1 MHKNTNIVYLCK
13 FIRFFMKLS
22 NYQQTSRKVVKNY
35 KKQNPKAK
43 TEKNAVKKSK
53 SNSLTFWGFLKSKRM
68 VQVYGILLMAFAV
81 LLCTAMVLSFLDF
94 SSVISFV
101 KSGTETPNVAGA
113 LGARLSYLFIYNTFG
128 FFSIGFVLLFF
139 IYGFKLTFERSIL
152 PPLLTTL
159 TTLFTMAWFS
169 TVFGC
174 FLRETNYDFVSGAFG
189 NQISNFLIENT
200 QPWGAGLILFAAFF
214 IILILFYNISPKK
227 LIDAVSSIRFAGNG
241 EDMDERRREK
251 GEGRKEKGEKDEIL
265 RSAQNDVIK
274 DNLADKQ
281 KLPGLY
287 VEDINELRKEYD
299 NKGITFKNVSI
310 DTENDKESKSNAEEE
325 VELKIVSAP
334 GLEESDD
341 ETMNR
346 LEDETMDDDE
356 NDFYQDDEFPLEDYD
371 PRLDLSM
378 YKFPELDLLNE
389 YEIKEIDRE
398 TIMSELKE
406 NKDKIETTLRHFGIL
421 IKQISVTM
429 GPTVTLYE
437 IVPADGIRI
446 SKIKNLEDD
455 IALSLAALGIRIIA
469 PIPGKGTIGIEVP
482 NKNAQLVSMKEII
495 NSDKFQNNKYDLPIG
510 LGKTISNE
518 PFVVDLAK
526 MPHLLIAG
534 ATGQGKSVGLN
545 VIITSLLYKKH
556 PAEMKFVL
564 VDPKVVEFSL
574 YSVIEKHFLAKLPD
588 TEDAIITET
597 KKVVQTLNSLCIEMD
612 ARYDLLKLA
621 KTKNIKEY
629 NSKFCSRKLNPNLG
643 HKYLPYI
650 VLIIDEFGDFILTA
664 GRDVELPIS
673 RLAQKA
679 RAIGIH
685 LIFATQRPSVNII
698 TGTIKANFPARLA
711 FKVASQIDSKI
722 ILDGSGANQLIGR
735 GDMLFSTGN
744 DIIRLQCAFVDTP
757 EVEKIAQFIEEQ
769 QSYPDAHLLPE
780 YIMEEKGKSSGGDD
794 FITPEDMDQMFV
806 DAATLIVQTQ
816 MGSTSLIQR
825 KLKLGYN
832 RAGRVMDQLEEF
844 GIVGPSIGSKARE
857 VKVKTSEELRQIL
870 QTRGLV

>member
-1 MHKNTNIVYLCK
+1 
-13 FIRFFMKLS
+13 MKLS
-22 NYQQTSRKVVKNY
+22 NYQQTNKKVVKNH
-35 KKQNPKAK
+35 KKTKTVSKKVKK
-43 TEKNAVKKSK
+43 TEKRSKKSDG
-53 SNSLTFWGFLKSKRM
+53 LTFWGFLISKRM
-68 VQVYGILLMAFAV
+68 IQIYGILLMAFAF
-81 LLCTAMVLSFLDF
+81 LLCVAMV
-94 SSVISFV
+94 SSYFHFRSDASFV
-101 KSGTETPNVAGA
+101 IADTEQIENAVGA
-113 LGARLSYLFIYNTFG
+113 LGAHLAYRFINFTFG
-128 FFSIGFVLLFF
+128 FFSLGFALLFF

-159 TTLFTMAWFS
+159 TTLITMAWFS
-169 TVFGC
+169 TTFGC
-174 FLRETNYDFVSGAFG
+174 FLANTDNNFISGAFG
-189 NQISNFLIENT
+189 NMTSNFLIEHT
-200 QPWGAGLILFAAFF
+200 QVWGTGLILFAAFV
-214 IILILFYNISPKK
+214 IILVLFYNISPKK
-227 LIDAVSSIRFAGNG
+227 MVEVVGNLKFAIGNEEVEGKKQNAERELNDENINQGKSAPSVSSEF
-241 EDMDERRREK
+241 
-251 GEGRKEKGEKDEIL
+251 
-265 RSAQNDVIK
+265 
-274 DNLADKQ
+274 DKTNNK

-287 VEDINELRKEYD
+287 AEDINELRNEYD
-299 NKGITFKNVSI
+299 KKGVKFTLENN
-310 DTENDKESKSNAEEE
+310 DTTGSESGLEDK
-325 VELKIVSAP
+325 VDFKIVSANVE
-334 GLEESDD
+334 GLEEDD
-341 ETMNR
+341 NEMIGEGSSTNF
-346 LEDETMDDDE
+346 DELGGEAGWGDLYD
-356 NDFYQDDEFPLEDYD
+356 NDFSLEDYD

-378 YKFPELDLLNE
+378 YTFPELDLLNE

-398 TIMSELKE
+398 ALHAELQE
-406 NKDKIETTLRHFGIL
+406 NVDKIQITLKHFGIH
-421 IKQISVTM
+421 IKDIRVTR

-446 SKIKNLEDD
+446 AKIKNLEDD
-455 IALSLAALGIRIIA
+455 IALNLHALGIRIIA

-482 NKNAQLVSMKEII
+482 NKNAQNVSMREII
-495 NSDKFQNNKYDLPIG
+495 ASQKFQNNQYDLPIG

-526 MPHLLIAG
+526 MPHLLVAG

-588 TEDAIITET
+588 TDDAIITET

-612 ARYDLLKLA
+612 NRYDLLKLA

-629 NSKFCSRKLNPNLG
+629 NIKFCSRKLNPNLG

-664 GRDVELPIS
+664 GREVELPIS

-722 ILDGSGANQLIGR
+722 ILDCGGANQLVGR

-744 DIIRLQCAFVDTP
+744 DVIRLQCAFVDTP

-769 QSYPDAHLLPE
+769 QAYPEAHILPE
-780 YIMEEKGKSSGGDD
+780 YIMEEKGKGSSGDE
-794 FITPEDMDQMFV
+794 FINTGEMDQMFV
-806 DAATLIVQTQ
+806 EAATLIVQTQ

-844 GIVGPSIGSKARE
+844 GIVGPSMGSKARE
-857 VKVKTSEELRQIL
+857 VKVKTNEELRQIL
-870 QTRGLV
+870 QQRGLL

>member
-1 MHKNTNIVYLCK
+1 
-13 FIRFFMKLS
+13 MKLS
-22 NYQQTSRKVVKNY
+22 NYQQTNKKVVKNY
-35 KKQNPKAK
+35 KKQKKNAK
-43 TEKNAVKKSK
+43 IEKNAAKKNQPSG
-53 SNSLTFWGFLKSKRM
+53 LTFWGFLKSKRM

-81 LLCTAMVLSFLDF
+81 LLFIAMLSSYFHFRSDA
-94 SSVISFV
+94 SFV
-101 KSGTETPNVAGA
+101 VADTEQIANAAGA
-113 LGARLSYLFIYNTFG
+113 LGAHLAYRFINYTFG

-152 PPLLTTL
+152 PPLLTTFTVL
-159 TTLFTMAWFS
+159 ITMAWFS

-174 FLRETNYDFVSGAFG
+174 FFRETDLDFVSGAFG
-189 NQISNFLIENT
+189 NQISNYLIANT
-200 QPWGAGLILFAAFF
+200 QRWGAGLILAAAFV
-214 IILILFYNISPKK
+214 IILVLFYNISPKK
-227 LIDAVSSIRFAGNG
+227 MMDVVGSIRFGG
-241 EDMDERRREK
+241 SSEDKEEK
-251 GEGRKEKGEKDEIL
+251 KIVQGSKFKVQGDKEEVL
-265 RSAQNDVIK
+265 RSAQNDAKK
-274 DNLADKQ
+274 DNLTDNQ

-287 VEDINELRKEYD
+287 AEDRNELRNEYD
-299 NKGITFKNVSI
+299 NKGFIFQEDGTVVVNEETDSENKVDFKIISM
-310 DTENDKESKSNAEEE
+310 NDEAF
-325 VELKIVSAP
+325 
-334 GLEESDD
+334 DD
-341 ETMNR
+341 EMIDNEKE
-346 LEDETMDDDE
+346 LEVDDDE
-356 NDFYQDDEFPLEDYD
+356 VMTQLDDEFVSEKPLEDYD

-389 YEIKEIDRE
+389 YEIKEVDRE
-398 TIMSELKE
+398 ALMAELKE
-406 NKDKIETTLRHFGIL
+406 NVEKIELTLKHFGIF
-421 IKQISVTM
+421 IKEDIRVTR

-446 SKIKNLEDD
+446 AKIKNLEDD
-455 IALSLAALGIRIIA
+455 IALSLHAIGIRIIA
-469 PIPGKGTIGIEVP
+469 PIPGKGTIGIEIP
-482 NKNAQLVSMKEII
+482 NKNAQNVSMKEII
-495 NSDKFQNNKYDLPIG
+495 ASEKFQNNKFDLPIG

-574 YSVIEKHFLAKLPD
+574 YSVIEKHYLAKLPD
-588 TEDAIITET
+588 AEEAIITDT
-597 KKVVQTLNSLCIEMD
+597 KKVIQTLNSLCIEMD
-612 ARYDLLKLA
+612 IRYDLLKEA

-650 VLIIDEFGDFILTA
+650 VLVIDEFGDFILTA
-664 GRDVELPIS
+664 GREVELPIS

-679 RAIGIH
+679 RAVGIH

-722 ILDGSGANQLIGR
+722 ILDCGGANQLIGR
-735 GDMLFSTGN
+735 GDMLFYTGN

-769 QSYPDAHLLPE
+769 QSFPNAHLLPE
-780 YIMEEKGKSSGGDD
+780 YIMEEKGKGGGGDD
-794 FITPEDMDQMFV
+794 FIAPEDMDQMFV

-844 GIVGPSIGSKARE
+844 GIVGPSMGSKARE
-857 VKVKTSEELRQIL
+857 VKVKTNEELRQIL
-870 QTRGLV
+870 QTRGLC